1 MPERKKTEFPYIR
14 CLTPEDEKRIKRI
27 PFLNIDTLL
36 IPSPYVRDKTLNI
49 DYDYS
54 YVWEEEGELLGYFL
68 VYSDRRRSRFHIYKI
83 VTSPFGRGKGIGS
96 AFIETLAN
104 EIDEDAHVYL
114 YVWEKLISSIEF
126 FFFNGFQFTES
137 IVYRK
142 MKFNLMASNARSIRE
157 TIAAYKDKDY
167 SIAEELGKVRHDAK
181 KSLKVLLDM
190 ISIMSADNFH
200 KLVEDINR
208 ETTALLNTLN
218 AYEDKIVET
227 HLVDVEELIIERV
240 IPFIEASDVPCEIR
254 LVLGSKIP
262 SVIGNYMNY
271 SRALINLVSNSL
283 DAIGAA
289 GREGII
295 EIALR
300 DEEDAVV
307 LSIEDNG
314 IGIEKERLQIG
325 ANRLPKFVG
334 KTSKDGKTGEGI
346 GTTQIFATFE
356 PNNIQVDSRSDKWT
370 RWTIRLPK
378 TARQAANLLAE
389 LESRYLHLMK
399 STEKIGISSR
409 SQRTQVAIFIW
420 QLRQI
425 EIFSYDLINQFSR
438 CNNVRDIFRN
448 ILLCRYGQKDLAFLE
463 AELEKCRIDNPI
475 LKTWLLD
482 IVARILRNESYILEN
497 IDFQEYKGILF
508 KSYGQAIV
516 RHTIFTLD
524 PEDGRFFA
532 CDRKLAEH
540 MDFVPYL
547 GRDRDE
553 LLRGEFI
560 GDVKKLESPITLGV
574 WSANSRE
581 DLQRKLQMI
590 RLGARQLLEMGLKKE
605 KRLSFYNTTYN
616 TSDYEIDTFLTTT
629 LGEMAAMTD
638 EDLDRLIV
646 EAEDE
651 FSALAFVD

>member
-1 MPERKKTEFPYIR
+1 MPRRKTEFPYIR
-14 CLTPEDEKRIKRI
+14 CLTPEDERRIKKI

-36 IPSPYVRDKTLNI
+36 IPSPYVKDKTLDI

-54 YVWEEEGELLGYFL
+54 YVWDQEGELLGYFL
-68 VYSDRRRSRFHIYKI
+68 VYSDQSRTKFHIYKI
-83 VTSPFGRGKGIGS
+83 VTSPFGRGKGVGS
-96 AFIETLAN
+96 AFIEKLVN
-104 EIDEDAHVYL
+104 EIDGDADVYL

-126 FFFNGFQFTES
+126 FISNGFHYAGS

-142 MKFNLMASNARSIRE
+142 MKFNLMASGARAIRE
-157 TIAAYKDKDY
+157 KIAADKDRDY
-167 SIAEELGKVRHDAK
+167 AVTEELGKVRHDAK

-190 ISIMSADNFH
+190 TSIMSADNFH

-218 AYEDKIVET
+218 TYEDKIVET
-227 HLVDVEELIIERV
+227 HLVDVKELIIERV
-240 IPFIEASDVPCEIR
+240 IPFIEASNVPCEIR
-254 LVLGSKIP
+254 LVLGSRIP

-283 DAIGAA
+283 DAIGEAD
-289 GREGII
+289 REGSI

-300 DEEDAVV
+300 DEDDAVI

-325 ANRLPKFVG
+325 ANRMPEFVG
-334 KTSKDGKTGEGI
+334 KTSKLGKTGEGI

-356 PNNIQVDSRSDKWT
+356 PGNIRVDSRLNKLT

-378 TARQAANLLAE
+378 TARQATNFLAE

-438 CNNVRDIFRN
+438 YNNVRDIFRN
-448 ILLCRYGQKDLAFLE
+448 ILLYRYGEKDFAFLK
-463 AELEKCRIDNPI
+463 AELEKCRVDNPI

-482 IVARILRNESYILEN
+482 IVARIHRNEAYILEN
-497 IDFQEYKGILF
+497 ADFQEYKGILF
-508 KSYGQAIV
+508 KSYGQAIA
-516 RHTIFTLD
+516 RHIVFTLD
-524 PEDGRFFA
+524 PDGGRFFA

-560 GDVKKLESPITLGV
+560 GDVKKLESPVTLGV
-574 WSANSRE
+574 WSTDSRE

-590 RLGARQLLEMGLKKE
+590 RLGARQLLDMGLKKE
-605 KRLSFYNTTYN
+605 KRLSFYHTTYN
-616 TSDYEIDTFLTTT
+616 TSDYEIDTFRTTT
-629 LGEMAAMTD
+629 LGEMAAMAD
-638 EDLDRLIV
+638 EELDQFIV

>member
-1 MPERKKTEFPYIR
+1 MPEREPEFPYIR
-14 CLTPEDEKRIKRI
+14 CLTPEDEKRIKKI

-36 IPSPYVRDKTLNI
+36 IPSPYVKDKTLDI

-54 YVWEEEGELLGYFL
+54 YVWDEEGELLGYFL
-68 VYSDRRRSRFHIYKI
+68 VYSDQSRSKFHIYKI

-96 AFIETLAN
+96 AFIEKLVN
-104 EIDEDAHVYL
+104 EIDGDADVYL

-126 FFFNGFQFTES
+126 FIGNGFHYAGN

-142 MKFNLMASNARSIRE
+142 MKFNLMASGARSIRKK
-157 TIAAYKDKDY
+157 IAEDKDKDY
-167 SIAEELGKVRHDAK
+167 AATEELGKVRHDAK

-190 ISIMSADNFH
+190 TSIMSADNFH

-218 AYEDKIVET
+218 AFEDKIVET
-227 HLVDVEELIIERV
+227 HQVDVKELIIDRV
-240 IPFIEASDVPCEIR
+240 IPFIEASNTPCAIR

-262 SVIGNYMNY
+262 PVIGNYMNY

-283 DAIGAA
+283 DAIGETD
-289 GREGII
+289 REGVI

-300 DEEDAVV
+300 DEDDAVV

-325 ANRLPKFVG
+325 ADRLPKFVG
-334 KTSKDGKTGEGI
+334 KTSKQKKTGEGI

-356 PNNIQVDSRSDKWT
+356 PNNIQVDSRLSKWT

-378 TARQAANLLAE
+378 SSRQATNLLAE

-399 STEKIGISSR
+399 STEKVGISAR

-438 CNNVRDIFRN
+438 YNNVRDIYRN
-448 ILLCRYGQKDLAFLE
+448 ILLYRYGQKEFAFLE
-463 AELEKCRIDNPI
+463 KELNKCRVDNQI
-475 LKTWLLD
+475 FKTWLLD
-482 IVARILRNESYILEN
+482 IVARIKRNEDYILEN
-497 IDFQEYKGILF
+497 VDFQDYMGVLF
-508 KSYGQAIV
+508 KSYGQAIA
-516 RHTIFTLD
+516 RHIVFTLD
-524 PEDGRFFA
+524 PDDGRFFS
-532 CDRKLAEH
+532 CDRRLAEH

-560 GDVKKLESPITLGV
+560 GDVKNLESPITLGV
-574 WSANSRE
+574 WTTVSRE
-581 DLQRKLQMI
+581 DLQQKLQMI
-590 RLGARQLLEMGLKKE
+590 RRGARLLLEMGLKKE
-605 KRLSFYNTTYN
+605 KRLSFYHTTYN
-616 TSDYEIDTFLTTT
+616 TADYEIDTFKTTT
-629 LGEMAAMTD
+629 LGEMAAMSD
-638 EDLDRLIV
+638 EDLDRFIV
-646 EAEDE
+646 EGEDE